1 MLRSISIALGLGVAP
16 DPDPDP
22 DLETTEVERATQRA
36 DEAQAAAETANAESA
51 AVMRALLRAL
61 AAEEAEKAAQTQ
73 LVEATKQ
80 ELEAAQAELARL
92 KSAAVAPAPTDASV
106 EACPVNTVD
115 PPLMEQWCLRR
126 GCIQEKKSE
135 LGTSIYRT
143 PPNSQGVEC
152 VYTRGLEWLGPRP

>member
-1 MLRSISIALGLGVAP
+1 MR
-16 DPDPDP
+16 
-22 DLETTEVERATQRA
+22 VEPEIEADGAAEPGAEATG
-36 DEAQAAAETANAESA
+36 AAAGVQS
-51 AVMRALLRAL
+51 
-61 AAEEAEKAAQTQ
+61 K
-73 LVEATKQ
+73 
-80 ELEAAQAELARL
+80 
-92 KSAAVAPAPTDASV
+92 D
-106 EACPVNTVD
+106 NTVD

>member
-1 MLRSISIALGLGVAP
+1 MPGGLV
-16 DPDPDP
+16 DRF
-22 DLETTEVERATQRA
+22 ETTSLQQAGGARGPQQAGGLAKVGEGMRVEPEIEADGAAEPGAEATG
-36 DEAQAAAETANAESA
+36 AAAGVQS
-51 AVMRALLRAL
+51 
-61 AAEEAEKAAQTQ
+61 K
-73 LVEATKQ
+73 
-80 ELEAAQAELARL
+80 
-92 KSAAVAPAPTDASV
+92 D
-106 EACPVNTVD
+106 NTVD